1 MEHRLE
7 AGSQWYDRIDA
18 EIDRY
23 RISLSEKSSRKFKL
37 DLLLR
42 VTGRVDQFSQTCG
55 ECETR
60 KQEINK
66 LVQELSLLTQTEDR
80 QAMKTYA
87 ATINNMVEHL
97 KKEHKLVDKGHY
109 LSIGVSI
116 GLAIGGG
123 IGAALGAALDNPG
136 IGTGIGIA
144 LGAGIGAYLDR
155 KARDEGRV
163 I

>member
-1 MEHRLE
+1 MENRLE
-7 AGSQWYDRIDA
+7 AGSQWYNRIDA

-23 RISLSEKSSRKFKL
+23 RLSLGEKSSKKFKL
-37 DLLLR
+37 DLLMR
-42 VTGRVDQFSQTCG
+42 VARRIDQFSQTCG

-66 LVQELSLLTQTEDR
+66 LVQELSLLTQTAER
-80 QAMKTYA
+80 QSMKTY
-87 ATINNMVEHL
+87 TTSINNLVEHL
-97 KKEHKLVDKGHY
+97 KKEHKLVDKGYY
-109 LSIGVSI
+109 LGVGIGI

-155 KARDEGRV
+155 KARGEGRV

>member
-1 MEHRLE
+1 ME
-7 AGSQWYDRIDA
+7 AGSQWYNRIDA

-23 RISLSEKSSRKFKL
+23 RLSLGEKGARKFKL

-42 VTGRVDQFSQTCG
+42 VTRRIDQFSQTCG

-60 KQEINK
+60 KPEINK
-66 LVQELSLLTQTEDR
+66 LVQELSLLTQTADR
-80 QAMKTYA
+80 QAMKKYTT
-87 ATINNMVEHL
+87 TINKVVEHL
-97 KKEHKLVDKGHY
+97 KKEHKLVDKGYY
-109 LSIGVSI
+109 LGIGVSI

-144 LGAGIGAYLDR
+144 IGAGIGAYLDR
-155 KARDEGRV
+155 RARNEGRV

>member
-1 MEHRLE
+1 MQT
-7 AGSQWYDRIDA
+7 GSQWYNRIDA

-23 RISLSEKSSRKFKL
+23 RLSLGEKSSKKFKL
-37 DLLLR
+37 ELLLR
-42 VTGRVDQFSQTCG
+42 VARRIDQFSQTCV
-55 ECETR
+55 ECENR
-60 KQEINK
+60 KQEITR
-66 LVQELSLLTQTEDR
+66 LVQELSLLTQTADR
-80 QAMKTYA
+80 KTLKTYTA
-87 ATINNMVEHL
+87 AINTIVQHL
-97 KKEHKLVDKGHY
+97 KKEHKLVEKGYY
-109 LSIGVSI
+109 LGIGVSI